1 MVSNDIWLLL
11 QSMLFFVG
19 SISDM
24 GTLPDTLSAEE
35 ERALLEALSNG
46 DQSAKRKLVEH
57 NLKLVV
63 HIAKRFANTDID
75 IDDLI
80 SIGTIGLIKAI
91 DKFNVQKQVRLATF
105 ASTCI
110 ENEILMTLRTSKK
123 DSGNVVFSD
132 CLGCDDEGNEMVYGD
147 ILGSEDDGIYEQLE
161 SQDDIKK
168 MIRFM
173 HTSLSDM
180 ERTVLELR
188 YGLRGDTLKNGKC
201 GLTQQAVADKLHIS
215 RSYVSR
221 IETKALKKLAK
232 KFGIKN

>member
-1 MVSNDIWLLL
+1 MISNDVWFLL
-11 QSMLFFVG
+11 QSMIFFMG

-24 GTLPDTLSAEE
+24 GVLPDTLSAEE
-35 ERALLEALSNG
+35 EKILLEELAHGSQN
-46 DQSAKRKLVEH
+46 AKRKLIEH

-63 HIAKRFANTDID
+63 HIAKRFTNTDID

-91 DKFNVQKQVRLATF
+91 DKFNTQKQVRLATF

-110 ENEILMTLRTSKK
+110 ENEILMTIRSSKK

-147 ILGSEDDGIYEQLE
+147 VLGSNDDGIYEQLE
-161 SQDDIKK
+161 SQDNINRMLKLMK
-168 MIRFM
+168 
-173 HTSLSDM
+173 TTLSDM

-188 YGLRGDTLKNGKC
+188 YGLKGHTLRNGKC
-201 GLTQQAVADKLHIS
+201 GLTQQAVADKLNIS

-221 IETKALKKLAK
+221 IETKALEKLGK
-232 KFGIKN
+232 KFGIKR